1 MNVYK
6 YFYGLSDKQ
15 ATAFAPRVFY
25 SLFFLHMTQ
34 HVTPAPIKYMVNST
48 VGMEGRIKR
57 AYGTIFFRKKLEF
70 WARSN
75 EGKGKLIFISNLN
88 D

>member
-34 HVTPAPIKYMVNST
+34 HVTPAPIKYRIWYMVNST
-48 VGMEGRIKR
+48 IGMEGRIER
-57 AYGTIFFRKKLEF
+57 AY
-70 WARSN
+70 
-75 EGKGKLIFISNLN
+75 
-88 D
+88 